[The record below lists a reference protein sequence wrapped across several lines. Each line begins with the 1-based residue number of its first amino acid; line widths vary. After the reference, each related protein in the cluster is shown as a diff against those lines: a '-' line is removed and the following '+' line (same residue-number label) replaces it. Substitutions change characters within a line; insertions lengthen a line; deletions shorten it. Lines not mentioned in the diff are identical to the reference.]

1 VKNPGQRPGLL
12 PREKPALAF
21 SRDLGI
27 ISTKGESAFD
37 SRRIERAQ
45 QGEKRRI
52 GEAL

>member
-1 VKNPGQRPGLL
+1 MSQTQGDRSDSFWSRFGV
-12 PREKPALAF
+12 AL
-21 SRDLGI
+21 
-27 ISTKGESAFD
+27 TKGESAFD

>member
-1 VKNPGQRPGLL
+1 MLL
-12 PREKPALAF
+12 IRMDRWRSFWSRFGDILA
-21 SRDLGI
+21 
-27 ISTKGESAFD
+27 KGEGAFN